1 MPITQRTK
9 PLDVRL
15 AIEQEIA
22 RRRAALVRRM
32 AYIGEQA
39 VNQMRSAGKYKDQTG
54 NLRSSTGYLVI
65 MDGKVVSES
74 EFQTVKNGADG
85 SKSGKKFAEEVAK
98 QHPTG
103 IVLVVVAGMSYAV
116 YVNAK
121 GLDVIDSGELIAKRL
136 VKNIMKRK
144 M

>member
-9 PLDVRL
+9 PVDIRKT
-15 AIEQEIA
+15 IEQEIA
-22 RRRAALVRRM
+22 RRRAALVRSM

-74 EFQTVKNGADG
+74 EFQTVKDGADG
-85 SKSGKKFAEEVAK
+85 SKSGKKFAEEVAR

-136 VKNIMKRK
+136 VKTIMKRK
-144 M
+144 I

>member
-1 MPITQRTK
+1 MRTPASAIQAAIK
-9 PLDVRL
+9 QDVAAKRL
-15 AIEQEIA
+15 ALI
-22 RRRAALVRRM
+22 RRM
-32 AYIGEQA
+32 TYIGEQA

-74 EFQTVKNGADG
+74 EFQTVKDGADG
-85 SKSGKKFAEEVAK
+85 SKSGKKFAEEVAR

-136 VKNIMKRK
+136 VKTIMKRK
-144 M
+144 I